1 MLFKQFLS
9 AIVLLAI
16 CCQLFNRTAIVTS
29 YYTNTAAYEKN
40 CENKAKP
47 QLACHG
53 KCQMM
58 KKLKAQEQK
67 DQQNPE
73 RRSDNKNEVV
83 LSSKSFY
90 LSVDFIVAEHI
101 LLHSVYQPGKES
113 KMPRSVFH
121 PPSV

>member
-1 MLFKQFLS
+1 MFLKQFFT
-9 AIVLLAI
+9 AIILLAFS
-16 CCQLFNRTAIVTS
+16 CQLFNRAAIVTS
-29 YYTNTAAYEKN
+29 YYTNKAAYEKN

-58 KKLKAQEQK
+58 KQLKAEEKK

-73 RRSDNKNEVV
+73 RRLDNKNEVV

-90 LSVDFIVAEHI
+90 PSLTKLTKLGSTYFDY
-101 LLHSVYQPGKES
+101 YQPGKFS
-113 KMPRSVFH
+113 GIAQSVFH
-121 PPSV
+121 PPTV

>member
-1 MLFKQFLS
+1 MFKQFLS
-9 AIVLLAI
+9 AIVLLAL
-16 CCQLFNRTAIVTS
+16 CCQLFNRTAIVAS

-40 CENKAKP
+40 CENKARP

-58 KKLKAQEQK
+58 KRLKAQEQK

-73 RRSDNKNEVV
+73 RRSDSKSEVV

-90 LSVDFIVAEHI
+90 LSVDNIIAENI
-101 LLHSVYQPGKES
+101 LFHSVYQAGKEL

-121 PPSV
+121 PPSL